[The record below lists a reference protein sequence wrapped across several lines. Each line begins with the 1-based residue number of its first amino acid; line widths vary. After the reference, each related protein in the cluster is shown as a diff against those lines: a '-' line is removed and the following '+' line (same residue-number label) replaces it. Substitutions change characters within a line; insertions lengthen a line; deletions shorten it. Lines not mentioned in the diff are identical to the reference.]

1 MTFVSVRF
9 ARLALATSLFGA
21 SVVACGDPEPP
32 PVFPITFLA
41 ESDPGMPLAGV
52 TVTVAGAPPAQT
64 GADGTV
70 RLELSGEQGTSV
82 PVSATC
88 PTGHRPAA
96 ALSPIV
102 LRTTVGVGGAP
113 APGFRVSIACP
124 PLTRQGVVVIRAGG
138 TGTATRAGLPVM
150 IEGREVARTDSS
162 GTAHVSLNMAPGQS
176 FQVLLATATASPML
190 RPQDPQLTFV
200 FPDANEIFA
209 FDENFDEAAPPPVVR
224 RPTHRRRETATGP
237 VFTPPVRIPSGGG
250 R

>member
-1 MTFVSVRF
+1 MKKIGLVLASSFAMT
-9 ARLALATSLFGA
+9 ALA
-21 SVVACGDPEPP
+21 CGEPPPP
-32 PVFPITFLA
+32 PVFPITFIA
-41 ESDPGMPLAGV
+41 ESDPGVALSGV
-52 TVTVAGAPPAQT
+52 TITVAGAPPAQT
-64 GADGTV
+64 AADGTV

-82 PVSATC
+82 PVAATC
-88 PTGHRPAA
+88 PEGYRDAS

-113 APGFRVSIACP
+113 APGLRVTVSCL

-138 TGTATRAGLPVM
+138 TGTAPRSGLPVM
-150 IEGREVARTDSS
+150 IEGREVARTDAS
-162 GTAHVSLNMAPGQS
+162 GVAHVSLNMAPGQS

-209 FDENFDEAAPPPVVR
+209 FDENFDEETPPEPVRRHHGRRPPP
-224 RPTHRRRETATGP
+224 TTAGP
-237 VFTPPVRIPSGGG
+237 VLIPIRIPSGGG